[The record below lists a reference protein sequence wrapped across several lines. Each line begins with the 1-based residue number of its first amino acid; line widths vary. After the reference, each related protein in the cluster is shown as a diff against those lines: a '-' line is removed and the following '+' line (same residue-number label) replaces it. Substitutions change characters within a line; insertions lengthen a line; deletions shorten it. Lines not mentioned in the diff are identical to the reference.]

1 MQLVKEFKDSI
12 LLNEELRDTD
22 DYDRSKYVIEM
33 SKAMGLAAGIAN
45 EATLLIGDVKVL
57 VNQVS
62 TGQDSLSKDSLSDIL
77 GAFTKVG
84 STNNG
89 GLGGSGTNGGTG
101 TN

>member
-77 GAFTKVG
+77 GAFAKVG
-84 STNNG
+84 SSNG